1 MILRYIIPY
10 TYLATNTAGRL
21 KAIEKNG
28 LDPRTLVVYSLN
40 GLSCDSSVEYAYV
53 SSHISKDIIEVF
65 PDVRFHASEYRR
77 LLHQCIE
84 CAFELRQR
92 VVEIVRGYTN
102 NPTLTQNNLRFEQFH
117 GEDISILVAQ

>member
-1 MILRYIIPY
+1 MLSRYIIPY
-10 TYLATNTAGRL
+10 TYLADNTAGRL

-28 LDPRTLVVYSLN
+28 IDPHTLIVYSLN
-40 GLSCDSSVEYAYV
+40 SLSCDSRMEYAYV

-92 VVEIVRGYTN
+92 VLDIVRGYTN
-102 NPTLTQNNLRFEQFH
+102 DPMLTQGNLRFEQFH
-117 GEDISILVAQ
+117 GDDISILVTQ